1 VYTGTYGT
9 HIELVAFAHLFRRP
23 IKVVQPGLIY
33 IIESD
38 DQSPTTTTKTSKK
51 RDSMASTSSQV
62 MTDDEG
68 ERTTSGEPTS
78 ARTRRFNRRESNGK
92 GKQKLEADD
101 LVDQDETVS
110 S

>member
-1 VYTGTYGT
+1 M
-9 HIELVAFAHLFRRP
+9 
-23 IKVVQPGLIY
+23 VQPGLIY